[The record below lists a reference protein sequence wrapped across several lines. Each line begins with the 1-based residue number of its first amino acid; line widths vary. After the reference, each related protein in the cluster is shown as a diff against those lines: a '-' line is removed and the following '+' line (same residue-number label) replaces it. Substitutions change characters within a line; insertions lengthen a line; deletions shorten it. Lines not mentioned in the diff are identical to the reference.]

1 MTTISRLSVSL
12 TADPKGFRKG
22 LKGAQSQLGM
32 FKKDVAQIGIG
43 VAAIGGAGVGLLLND
58 IIDVNAQFQTMKSTL
73 TTLTGSKAAG
83 SAAFDMIEKFARETP
98 FNLEQAVEGFSKLK
112 ALGLDPSTR
121 ALESYGNTASAMGKS
136 MTQMVEAVA
145 DATTGEFERLK
156 EFGIKAKSEK
166 DKVTFTFQGVATT
179 VKKSAA
185 EIEGYLLGIGE
196 NQFGGAMRD
205 QMGNLT
211 PAFSNLE
218 ASVKNLQVAIGEAGL
233 NDLIVEA
240 TNSMTAFVDSIDA
253 AKVVAAVTTI
263 KEVFQDINDFIDPI
277 TDWLAQE
284 GSEIGLRN
292 IAEGG
297 IVQEGFTD
305 MLSAGAREAFD
316 KAISEGRLYGDTRA
330 SAADADTF
338 ADFAK
343 RLHGQELLDE
353 TKITNENLRKILV
366 KQTGAVAQ

>member
-22 LKGAQSQLGM
+22 LKGAQTQLGM
-32 FKKDVAQIGIG
+32 FKKDVAQIGVG

-73 TTLTGSKAAG
+73 TTLTGSQAAG

-211 PAFSNLE
+211 PAFSNLKT
-218 ASVKNLQVAIGEAGL
+218 SVKNLQVAIGEAGL

-253 AKVVAAVTTI
+253 AKVVAAVTEI
-263 KEVFQDINDFIDPI
+263 KEAIQDVNDFIDPI
-277 TDWLAQE
+277 TDFLGERMAAPQIEKIME
-284 GSEIGLRN
+284 GAIVGPGFR
-292 IAEGG
+292 EG
-297 IVQEGFTD
+297 
-305 MLSAGAREAFD
+305 LSATAREAFD
-316 KAISEGRLYGDTRA
+316 KALSEGRLYGDTRA
-330 SAADADTF
+330 AASDSDTF
-338 ADFAK
+338 EQFAK
-343 RLHGQELLDE
+343 RIRGQELLDE
-353 TKITNENLRKILV
+353 TKTTNETLQKILV